1 MSSIFNRVNV
11 RLFGLALMALSCPVW
26 AQEAISAKAWLENMS
41 QALHEKEYK
50 VSVIQLQAE
59 HISPLVYIHGKVD
72 GQEVAF
78 LEYLNGPPQS
88 AVRVGDTVSFIEYQQ
103 APYSVNAKRIP
114 GVLPVGFASNIDRLE
129 SGYQFVLG
137 GRSRLAG
144 RPSQLVRFIPK
155 DDFRY
160 GYQVWLDMETA
171 LPLRYDLLTKDKQ
184 LLEQLLVVELLVLDK
199 APAILIEA
207 KKQEWPSVVVQA
219 SSPKKVQWHFSW
231 LPQGFTV
238 QTSDQ
243 HRLIGNNESVEYIA
257 LSDGL
262 ANISVY
268 ISKVGESPLPE
279 GLVTRNGLG
288 LSAEV
293 LGDREVVAVGK
304 VPSETLTRIAKSLVI
319 GAQ

>member
-1 MSSIFNRVNV
+1 MRI
-11 RLFGLALMALSCPVW
+11 LGLALLAMAFPAL
-26 AQEAISAKAWLENMS
+26 AQEDVSAKVWLENMS

-50 VSVIQLQAE
+50 ISVIQLQAE

-72 GQEVAF
+72 TKEVAF

-88 AVRVGDTVSFIEYQQ
+88 AVRVDNTVSFIEYQQ
-103 APYSVNAKRIP
+103 PPYSVNVTRIP
-114 GVLPVGFASNIDRLE
+114 GVLPAGFAGDISRLE

-144 RPSQLVRFIPK
+144 RPSQLVRLIPK

-171 LPLRYDLLTKDKQ
+171 LPLRYDLITKDKQ

-207 KKQEWPSVVVQA
+207 KKQEWPAVVVQA
-219 SSPKKVQWHFSW
+219 QSTKKNKWRFSW
-231 LPQGFTV
+231 LPQGFSV
-238 QTSDQ
+238 QTNDQ
-243 HRLIGNNESVEYIA
+243 HRLIGNNEAVEYIA

-293 LGDREVVAVGK
+293 VGNVEVVAVGK
-304 VPSETLTRIAKSLVI
+304 VPTETLTRIAKSVVI
-319 GAQ
+319 K